1 MPVFATVSFK
11 GGSGKS
17 TMVLA
22 LASACADAGARVLI
36 VDADPNAP
44 IMRWSQ
50 MANRPDTIE
59 VVSALDPAQLETA
72 VQAGRAGF
80 DIVLIDS
87 EGSRSS
93 LGIKSAVLADAVLI
107 PCRLSVLDAI
117 EAIGVDILL
126 TSIAGCHPVS
136 LAYVPM
142 ATTVLSWRER
152 TSRDALKQL
161 RRMQRPMLPG
171 LPDRAAHRA
180 VWSYGGTIHSLN
192 DAAVSGLPSARADAE
207 ALASAVLTKLL
218 DPAMHMEMRHGR

>member
-1 MPVFATVSFK
+1 MPVLASVSFK

-17 TMVLA
+17 SMVLA
-22 LASACADAGARVLI
+22 LASAFADADARVLI
-36 VDADPNAP
+36 IDADPNAP
-44 IMRWSQ
+44 LVRWSQ
-50 MANRPDTIE
+50 MAGRPCTIR
-59 VVSALDPAQLETA
+59 VIPALDSAQLEKA
-72 VQAGRAGF
+72 VQGGRTHL
-80 DIVLIDS
+80 DVVLVDS
-87 EGSRSS
+87 EGSRHS
-93 LGIKSAVLADAVLI
+93 LGMQSAVLADAVLV

-126 TSIAGCHPVS
+126 RSMMGNSAVP
-136 LAYVPM
+136 LAYAPS
-142 ATTVLSWRER
+142 ATTMLSWRER
-152 TSRDALKQL
+152 TGRDALEQL

-171 LPDRAAHRA
+171 LPDRAAHRT